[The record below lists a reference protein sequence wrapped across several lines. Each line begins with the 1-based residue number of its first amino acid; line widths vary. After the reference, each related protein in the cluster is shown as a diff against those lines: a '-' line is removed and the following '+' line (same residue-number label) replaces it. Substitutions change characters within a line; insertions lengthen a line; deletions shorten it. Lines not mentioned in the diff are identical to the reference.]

1 MFLHN
6 LPKEL
11 VKPFLDIAYT
21 VASSDGKI
29 ADEEK
34 RTLELYAQE
43 LRLEKLPEGNIVDY
57 SETLDK
63 FASLDTVLKKE
74 VFFELLAMAKADAK
88 ITDGENDLLDI
99 AADKLAISGE
109 MRAELEDVLTSLA
122 LAYHELTVIL
132 QKK

>member
-63 FASLDTVLKKE
+63 FTSLDAVLKKE
-74 VFFELLAMAKADAK
+74 VFFELLAMAKADNK
-88 ITDGENDLLDI
+88 VSGGEKDLLDI
-99 AADKLAISGE
+99 AAEKLGIESELRKQLEEILDALLQDYRKLGE
-109 MRAELEDVLTSLA
+109 ILA
-122 LAYHELTVIL
+122 
-132 QKK
+132 